1 MTKSTKVS
9 IIYRGGEVFQSLST
23 LLYNEASEAYG
34 AIYLHMWIE
43 IVQQF

>member
-23 LLYNEASEAYG
+23 LLYTEASEAYG
-34 AIYLHMWIE
+34 AVYLDMWIA
-43 IVQQF
+43 IVEQF